1 MFVFGTAGH
10 IDHGKTALI
19 YALTSIDTDR
29 LPEEK
34 ERGMT
39 IDLGFAWMKLPSGEK
54 VGIVD
59 VPGHENLIKNMIAGA
74 TGIDAVILVVD
85 ANEGWMPQ
93 TEEHFQI
100 IDLLDIKY
108 GIIAITKIDLVD
120 QIRLNF
126 VEKQI
131 KERLKNTVLFNAPVV
146 KVSTVKNIGIEQIK
160 STIQN
165 LILRMK
171 PKKDIGKPRL
181 SIDRVFNIKGSGT
194 VVTGT
199 LIGGALHQGME
210 ATIFPSYKKI
220 RLRSLQAYKEK
231 VEKALP
237 GSRLALNL
245 VGTEKKELHRGDIIF
260 GTKQIKAGKN
270 IDVWIQ
276 LLPQLKKYS
285 LTNGSELFF
294 FTGTKEVL
302 AKVILNQKKSF
313 KPGETGFVQLRF
325 KEPLATYLGDRFIL
339 RIPSPPKTIGGGL
352 IIDPLAHKHHFKD
365 KDIVTLLQKRA
376 KLNLGELVLIELKKN
391 TLIKKDNFLINSNY
405 ADSEIKEVVESLK
418 KQAEIIVTNS
428 WLIDK
433 NYWQEQK
440 TKFMNRLNQEYE
452 LYPLQTGFPLK
463 RLSREYELYPLQT
476 GFPLN
481 KFQSYF
487 YYLKPE
493 IFNKLIGFLINAN
506 KIGLEKGIIFLLSR
520 KPKISSQQKV
530 LISKILKIL
539 KDNPTNPPNEK
550 TLISQIA
557 GGKEIIDFLI
567 QEGEI
572 VKLSDGIL
580 LESKNYDIMKN
591 KLIDFL
597 KINDSISIAQVREL
611 LGISRKYIIPLL
623 NKLDG
628 EKITQRK
635 ENVRILK
642 TKLS

>member
-100 IDLLDIKY
+100 IELLNIKY
-108 GIIAITKIDLVD
+108 GIVAITKIDLVD
-120 QIRLNF
+120 QTRLNL

-131 KERLKNTVLFNAPVV
+131 KERLENTILFNAPIVR
-146 KVSTVKNIGIEQIK
+146 VSTVKNIGIDQIK
-160 STIQN
+160 LTVQN
-165 LILRMK
+165 LIPRMK
-171 PKKDIGKPRL
+171 PKRDIGKPRL

-199 LIGGALHQGME
+199 LIGGTLHQGME
-210 ATIFPSYKKI
+210 VTIFPSYKKA
-220 RLRSLQAYKEK
+220 RLRSLQTYKEK
-231 VEKALP
+231 VEKAFP
-237 GSRLALNL
+237 GSRTALNL
-245 VGTEKKELHRGDIIF
+245 VGMEKDKLHRGNIVF
-260 GTKQIKAGKN
+260 GTRQIKDSKN
-270 IDVWIQ
+270 IDVRIQ
-276 LLPQLKKYS
+276 LLPQLKKYF
-285 LTNGSELFF
+285 LTNRSELFF
-294 FTGTKEVL
+294 FTGTKEIL
-302 AKVILNQKKSF
+302 TKVILNQKKHF
-313 KPGETGFVQLRF
+313 KPGEAGFAQLRF

-352 IIDPLAHKHHFKD
+352 IVDPLARKHHFKD
-365 KDIVTLLQKRA
+365 KDVLRFLQKRI
-376 KLNLGELVLIELKKN
+376 KFDLRELVLTESKKN
-391 TLIKKDNFLINSNY
+391 MLVKKDDLLINSEY
-405 ADSEIKEVVESLK
+405 TDSEIREVVKSLK
-418 KQAEIIVTNS
+418 KDGEIIATNS
-428 WLIDK
+428 WIIDK

-440 TKFMNRLNQEYE
+440 TKFIDRLNQEYE
-452 LYPLQTGFPLK
+452 I
-463 RLSREYELYPLQT
+463 YPLQT

-493 IFNKLIGFLINAN
+493 IFKHLIDSLINTS

-539 KDNPTNPPNEK
+539 EDNPTNPPNEK
-550 TLISQIA
+550 TLISQVT
-557 GGKEIIDFLI
+557 GCKEIIDFLI
-567 QEGEI
+567 QEREI

-597 KINDSISIAQVREL
+597 KINGTISIARVREL

-623 NKLDG
+623 NKMDE

-635 ENVRILK
+635 ENVRVLK
-642 TKLS
+642 TKLD

>member
-74 TGIDAVILVVD
+74 TGIDAVILVID

-100 IDLLDIKY
+100 VDLLDIKF

-120 QIRLNF
+120 HARLDF

-131 KERLKNTVLFNAPVV
+131 KEKLKNTALFNAPIV
-146 KVSTVKNIGIEQIK
+146 KVSTIKNRGIDGIK
-160 STIQN
+160 SAIQD
-165 LILRMK
+165 LIPRMK
-171 PKKDIGKPRL
+171 PKRDIGKPRL
-181 SIDRVFNIKGSGT
+181 FIDRVFNIKGSGT

-199 LIGGALHQGME
+199 LMGGTLHRGM
-210 ATIFPSYKKI
+210 AVTIFPSCKKTRI
-220 RLRSLQAYKEK
+220 RNLQTYKEAT
-231 VEKALP
+231 EKAFP
-237 GSRLALNL
+237 GSRVALNL
-245 VGTEKKELHRGDIIF
+245 VGMEKNELHRGDIVF
-260 GTKQIKAGKN
+260 GIKQIKASKN
-270 IDVWIQ
+270 IDVRIQ
-276 LLPQLKKYS
+276 LLPRLKKYS
-285 LTNGSELFF
+285 LTNRSELFF
-294 FTGTKEVL
+294 FTGTKEIL
-302 AKVILNQKKSF
+302 TKVILNQKKYF
-313 KPGETGFVQLRF
+313 EPGETGFAQLRF
-325 KEPLATYLGDRFIL
+325 KEPLATHLGDRFIL
-339 RIPSPPKTIGGGL
+339 RIPSPPKTIGGGS

-365 KDIVTLLQKRA
+365 KDILHFLQKRI
-376 KLNLGELVLIELKKN
+376 KFDLRELVLTELKKN
-391 TLIKKDNFLINSNY
+391 ISIKKDNLLINSNY
-405 ADSEIKEVVESLK
+405 TDSEIREVVESLK
-418 KQAEIIVTNS
+418 KGERVIVTNS

-452 LYPLQTGFPLK
+452 LYPLQTGFPL
-463 RLSREYELYPLQT
+463 
-476 GFPLN
+476 N
-481 KFQSYF
+481 KFQSHF
-487 YYLKPE
+487 YYLKSE
-493 IFNKLIGFLINAN
+493 IFNSLTDSLINRD
-506 KIGLEKGIIFLLSR
+506 KIALKKGIIFLLSR
-520 KPKISSQQKV
+520 KPKISTQQKV
-530 LISKILKIL
+530 IISKILKTL
-539 KDNPTNPPNEK
+539 KDNPINPPNEK
-550 TLISQIA
+550 TLISQIV
-557 GGKEIIDFLI
+557 GSKEIIDFLI

-572 VKLSDGIL
+572 IKLIDGIL

-591 KLIDFL
+591 KLIEFL
-597 KINDSISIAQVREL
+597 KINSSISIAQVREL

-623 NKLDG
+623 NKMDE

-642 TKLS
+642 AKLG

>member
-74 TGIDAVILVVD
+74 SGIDAVILVID

-100 IDLLDIKY
+100 VDLLDIKY

-120 QIRLNF
+120 RTRLNS

-131 KERLKNTVLFNAPVV
+131 KERLKNTALFNAPIV
-146 KVSTVKNIGIEQIK
+146 KVSTVKNIGIDRIK
-160 STIQN
+160 SAIQD
-165 LILRMK
+165 LIPRMK
-171 PKKDIGKPRL
+171 PKRDIGKPRL

-199 LIGGALHQGME
+199 LIGGIFRQGME
-210 ATIFPSYKKI
+210 VTIFPSYKKT
-220 RLRSLQAYKEK
+220 RLRSLQTYKEK
-231 VEKALP
+231 VEKAFP
-237 GSRLALNL
+237 GSRVALNL
-245 VGTEKKELHRGDIIF
+245 VGMEKNELHRGDIVF

-270 IDVWIQ
+270 IDVRMQ
-276 LLPQLKKYS
+276 LLSKLKKYS
-285 LTNGSELFF
+285 LTNRSELFF
-294 FTGTKEVL
+294 FTGTKEIL
-302 AKVILNQKKSF
+302 AKVILNQKKYF
-313 KPGETGFVQLRF
+313 EPDEIGFAQLRF

-352 IIDPLAHKHHFKD
+352 IVDPLAYKHHFKD
-365 KDIVTLLQKRA
+365 KDIVNLLQKRA
-376 KLNLGELVLIELKKN
+376 KLNLGKLILTELKKIN
-391 TLIKKDNFLINSNY
+391 FIKKDDLLINSNY
-405 ADSEIKEVVESLK
+405 SDSEIKEVVELLK
-418 KQAEIIVTNS
+418 KQGELIITNS
-428 WLIDK
+428 WLINK

-452 LYPLQTGFPLK
+452 LYPLQTGFPL
-463 RLSREYELYPLQT
+463 
-476 GFPLN
+476 N

-487 YYLKPE
+487 YYLKAE
-493 IFNKLIGFLINAN
+493 IFNYLIDSLINTD
-506 KIGLEKGIIFLLSR
+506 KIGLKKGVLFLLSR

-539 KDNPTNPPNEK
+539 TDNPTNPPNEK

-572 VKLSDGIL
+572 IKLSEGIL
-580 LESKNYDIMKN
+580 LENKNYDIMKN

-597 KINDSISIAQVREL
+597 KINGSISIAQVREL

-623 NKLDG
+623 NKMDE
-628 EKITQRK
+628 EKITQRR

-642 TKLS
+642 TKLG

>member
-1 MFVFGTAGH
+1 
-10 IDHGKTALI
+10 
-19 YALTSIDTDR
+19 
-29 LPEEK
+29 
-34 ERGMT
+34 
-39 IDLGFAWMKLPSGEK
+39 
-54 VGIVD
+54 
-59 VPGHENLIKNMIAGA
+59 MIAGA
-74 TGIDAVILVVD
+74 TGIDAVILVID

-93 TEEHFQI
+93 TEEHVQI
-100 IDLLDIKY
+100 VDLLDIKY
-108 GIIAITKIDLVD
+108 GIIAITKVDLVD
-120 QIRLNF
+120 QTRLNF

-131 KERLKNTVLFNAPVV
+131 KERLKNTAFFNASIV
-146 KVSTVKNIGIEQIK
+146 KVSTVKNIGIDWIK
-160 STIQN
+160 SAIQD
-165 LILRMK
+165 LIPLMK
-171 PKKDIGKPRL
+171 PKRDIGKPRL

-199 LIGGALHQGME
+199 LIGGTLHRGM
-210 ATIFPSYKKI
+210 AVTIFPSYKKTRI
-220 RLRSLQAYKEK
+220 RNLQTYKETT
-231 VEKALP
+231 EKAFP
-237 GSRLALNL
+237 GSRVALNL
-245 VGTEKKELHRGDIIF
+245 VGMEKNELHRGDIVF
-260 GTKQIKAGKN
+260 GIKQIKASKN
-270 IDVWIQ
+270 IDVRIQ

-285 LTNGSELFF
+285 LTNRSELFF
-294 FTGTKEVL
+294 FTGTKEIL
-302 AKVILNQKKSF
+302 AKVILNQKEYF
-313 KPGETGFVQLRF
+313 EPGETGFAQLRF
-325 KEPLATYLGDRFIL
+325 KEPLSTYLEDRFIL

-352 IIDPLAHKHHFKD
+352 IFDPLAHKHHFRD
-365 KDIVTLLQKRA
+365 KDVLHFLQKRI
-376 KLNLGELVLIELKKN
+376 KFDLRELVLTELKKN
-391 TLIKKDNFLINSNY
+391 IFIKKDNLLINSNY
-405 ADSEIKEVVESLK
+405 TNSEIREVVEPLK
-418 KQAEIIVTNS
+418 KQGEIIATNS

-452 LYPLQTGFPLK
+452 LYPLQA
-463 RLSREYELYPLQT
+463 

-493 IFNKLIGFLINAN
+493 IFNSLIDFLINIG
-506 KIGLEKGIIFLLSR
+506 KIGLKKGIVFLLSR
-520 KPKISSQQKV
+520 KPKISSQQKI

-550 TLISQIA
+550 TLISQIT

-572 VKLSDGIL
+572 IKLIDGIL

-597 KINDSISIAQVREL
+597 KINGSISIAQVREL

-623 NKLDG
+623 NKMDE

-642 TKLS
+642 TKLG

>member
-74 TGIDAVILVVD
+74 TGIDAVILVID

-100 IDLLDIKY
+100 VDLLDIKY

-120 QIRLNF
+120 QTRLNF

-131 KERLKNTVLFNAPVV
+131 KDRLKNTAFFNAPLI
-146 KVSTVKNIGIEQIK
+146 KVSTVKNIGIDRIK
-160 STIQN
+160 SAIQD
-165 LILRMK
+165 LIPRMK
-171 PKKDIGKPRL
+171 PKRDIEKPRL

-199 LIGGALHQGME
+199 LVGGTLHRGM
-210 ATIFPSYKKI
+210 AVTIFPSYKKT

-231 VEKALP
+231 VEKAFP
-237 GSRLALNL
+237 GSRVALNL
-245 VGTEKKELHRGDIIF
+245 VGMEKNELRRGDIVF
-260 GTKQIKAGKN
+260 GTKQIKASKN
-270 IDVWIQ
+270 IDARIQ

-285 LTNGSELFF
+285 LTNRTELFF
-294 FTGTKEVL
+294 SIGTKEIL
-302 AKVILNQKKSF
+302 AKVILRQKEYF
-313 KPGETGFVQLRF
+313 KAGETGFAQLRF
-325 KEPLATYLGDRFIL
+325 KEPMATYLGDRFIL

-352 IIDPLAHKHHFKD
+352 IVDPLAHKHHFKD
-365 KDIVTLLQKRA
+365 KDILHFLQRRIKFDLR
-376 KLNLGELVLIELKKN
+376 ELVLTEVKKN
-391 TLIKKDNFLINSNY
+391 IFIKKDNLLINSNY
-405 ADSEIKEVVESLK
+405 ADSEIKEVVEPLK
-418 KQAEIIVTNS
+418 KQGEIIATNS

-440 TKFMNRLNQEYE
+440 TKFINRLN
-452 LYPLQTGFPLK
+452 
-463 RLSREYELYPLQT
+463 REYELYPLQT
-476 GFPLN
+476 GFPSN

-493 IFNKLIGFLINAN
+493 LFNYLIDSLINTD
-506 KIGLEKGIIFLLSR
+506 KMGLKKGIIFLLSR
-520 KPKISSQQKV
+520 KPKISSQQKI

-557 GGKEIIDFLI
+557 RGKEIIDFLI

-572 VKLSDGIL
+572 IKLSEGIL

-597 KINDSISIAQVREL
+597 KINGSISIAQVREL

-623 NKLDG
+623 NKMDE

-642 TKLS
+642 TKLG

>member
-100 IDLLDIKY
+100 VDLLDIKY
-108 GIIAITKIDLVD
+108 SIIAITKIDLVD
-120 QIRLNF
+120 QTRLNM

-131 KERLKNTVLFNAPVV
+131 KERLKKTVLFNAPIV
-146 KVSTVKNIGIEQIK
+146 KVSTVKNIGIDRIK
-160 STIQN
+160 SAIQN
-165 LILRMK
+165 LIPQMK
-171 PKKDIGKPRL
+171 SKRDIGKPRL
-181 SIDRVFNIKGSGT
+181 FIDRVFNIKGSGT

-199 LIGGALHQGME
+199 LIGGTLHQGME
-210 ATIFPSYKKI
+210 VTIFPSYKKT
-220 RLRSLQAYKEK
+220 RLRSLQTYKEK
-231 VEKALP
+231 VEKAFP
-237 GSRLALNL
+237 GSRVALNL
-245 VGTEKKELHRGDIIF
+245 VGTRKNELHRGDIIF
-260 GTKQIKAGKN
+260 GTKQIKASKN
-270 IDVWIQ
+270 IDVRIQ

-285 LTNGSELFF
+285 LTNRSELFF

-302 AKVILNQKKSF
+302 AKVILNQKKYF
-313 KPGETGFVQLRF
+313 EPGETGFAQLRF

-339 RIPSPPKTIGGGL
+339 RLPSPPKTIGGGM
-352 IIDPLAHKHHFKD
+352 IVDPLAHKHHFKD
-365 KDIVTLLQKRA
+365 KDIIGFLQKRI
-376 KLNLGELVLIELKKN
+376 KLDLKELVLSELEK
-391 TLIKKDNFLINSNY
+391 TTFIKKDDLLINSNY
-405 ADSEIKEVVESLK
+405 TYSEIWEVVELLK
-418 KQAEIIVTNS
+418 KEGKIITTNS
-428 WLIDK
+428 WLIDR
-433 NYWQEQK
+433 NHWQEQI

-452 LYPLQTGFPLK
+452 LYPLQA
-463 RLSREYELYPLQT
+463 

-481 KFQSYF
+481 KFQSYL

-493 IFNKLIGFLINAN
+493 IFNYLIDSLINTD
-506 KIGLEKGIIFLLSR
+506 KIDLKKGIIFLPSR

-557 GGKEIIDFLI
+557 GGKEIINFLI

-580 LESKNYDIMKN
+580 LESNNYDIMKN

-597 KINDSISIAQVREL
+597 KINGSISIAQVREL

-623 NKLDG
+623 NKMDE

-635 ENVRILK
+635 ENIRILK
-642 TKLS
+642 TKLG

>member
-74 TGIDAVILVVD
+74 TGIDAVILVID

-100 IDLLDIKY
+100 VDLLDIKY

-120 QIRLNF
+120 QSRLNF

-131 KERLKNTVLFNAPVV
+131 KDRLKNTALFNAPLV
-146 KVSTVKNIGIEQIK
+146 KVSTIKNIGIDGIK
-160 STIQN
+160 SAIQD
-165 LILRMK
+165 LIPQMK
-171 PKKDIGKPRL
+171 PKRDIEKPRL

-199 LIGGALHQGME
+199 LIGGTLHQGME
-210 ATIFPSYKKI
+210 VTIFPSYKKS

-231 VEKALP
+231 VEKAFP
-237 GSRLALNL
+237 GSRVALNL
-245 VGTEKKELHRGDIIF
+245 VGMEKNELRRGDIVF
-260 GTKQIKAGKN
+260 GTKQIKASKN
-270 IDVWIQ
+270 IDARIQ

-285 LTNGSELFF
+285 LTNRTELFF
-294 FTGTKEVL
+294 SIGAKEIL
-302 AKVILNQKKSF
+302 AKVILRQKEYF
-313 KPGETGFVQLRF
+313 KAGETGFAQLRF
-325 KEPLATYLGDRFIL
+325 KEPMATYLGDRFIL

-352 IIDPLAHKHHFKD
+352 IVDPLAHKHHFKD
-365 KDIVTLLQKRA
+365 KDILHFLQRRIKFDLR
-376 KLNLGELVLIELKKN
+376 ELVLTEVKKN
-391 TLIKKDNFLINSNY
+391 IFIKKDNLLINSNY
-405 ADSEIKEVVESLK
+405 ADSEIKEVVEPLK
-418 KQAEIIVTNS
+418 KQGEIIATNS

-440 TKFMNRLNQEYE
+440 TKFINRLN
-452 LYPLQTGFPLK
+452 
-463 RLSREYELYPLQT
+463 REYELYPLQT
-476 GFPLN
+476 GFPSN

-493 IFNKLIGFLINAN
+493 LFKYLIDSLINTD
-506 KIGLEKGIIFLLSR
+506 KMGLKKGIIFLLSR
-520 KPKISSQQKV
+520 KPKISSQQKI

-557 GGKEIIDFLI
+557 RGKEIIDFLI

-572 VKLSDGIL
+572 IKLSEGIL

-597 KINDSISIAQVREL
+597 KINGSISIAQVREL

-623 NKLDG
+623 NKMDE

-642 TKLS
+642 TKLG

>member
-74 TGIDAVILVVD
+74 TGIDAVILVID

-100 IDLLDIKY
+100 VDLLDIKY

-120 QIRLNF
+120 QSRLNF

-131 KERLKNTVLFNAPVV
+131 KDRLKNTAFFNAPLV
-146 KVSTVKNIGIEQIK
+146 KVSTVKNIGIDGIK
-160 STIQN
+160 SAIQD
-165 LILRMK
+165 LIPQMK
-171 PKKDIGKPRL
+171 PKRDIEKPRL

-199 LIGGALHQGME
+199 LIGGTLHQGME
-210 ATIFPSYKKI
+210 VTIFPSYKKS

-231 VEKALP
+231 VEKAFP
-237 GSRLALNL
+237 GSRVALNL
-245 VGTEKKELHRGDIIF
+245 VGMEKNELRRGDIVF
-260 GTKQIKAGKN
+260 GTKQIKASKN
-270 IDVWIQ
+270 IDARIQ

-285 LTNGSELFF
+285 LTNRTELFF
-294 FTGTKEVL
+294 SIGTKEIL
-302 AKVILNQKKSF
+302 AKVILRQKEYF
-313 KPGETGFVQLRF
+313 KAGETGFAQLRF
-325 KEPLATYLGDRFIL
+325 KEPMATYLGDRFIL

-352 IIDPLAHKHHFKD
+352 IVDPLAHKHHFKD
-365 KDIVTLLQKRA
+365 KDILHFLQRRIKFDLR
-376 KLNLGELVLIELKKN
+376 ELVLTEVKKN
-391 TLIKKDNFLINSNY
+391 IFIKKDNLLINSNY
-405 ADSEIKEVVESLK
+405 ADSEIKEVVEPLK
-418 KQAEIIVTNS
+418 KQGEIIATNS

-440 TKFMNRLNQEYE
+440 TKFINRLN
-452 LYPLQTGFPLK
+452 
-463 RLSREYELYPLQT
+463 REYELYPLQT
-476 GFPLN
+476 GFPSN

-493 IFNKLIGFLINAN
+493 LFNYLIDSLINTD
-506 KIGLEKGIIFLLSR
+506 KMGLKKGIIFLLSR
-520 KPKISSQQKV
+520 KPKISSQQKI

-557 GGKEIIDFLI
+557 RGKEIIDFLI

-572 VKLSDGIL
+572 IKLSEGIL

-597 KINDSISIAQVREL
+597 KINGSISIAQVREL

-623 NKLDG
+623 NKMDE

-642 TKLS
+642 TKLG

>member
-100 IDLLDIKY
+100 VDLLDIKY

-120 QIRLNF
+120 QIRLNI

-146 KVSTVKNIGIEQIK
+146 KVSPVKNIGIDQIK
-160 STIQN
+160 SAIQD
-165 LILRMK
+165 LIPRMK
-171 PKKDIGKPRL
+171 PKRDIGKPRL

-199 LIGGALHQGME
+199 LIGGVLHQGME
-210 ATIFPSYKKI
+210 VTIFPSYKKT
-220 RLRSLQAYKEK
+220 RLRSLQTYKEK
-231 VEKALP
+231 VEKAFP
-237 GSRLALNL
+237 GSRVALNL
-245 VGTEKKELHRGDIIF
+245 VGIEKNELHRGDIIF
-260 GTKQIKAGKN
+260 GTKQIKASKN
-270 IDVWIQ
+270 IDVQIQ

-285 LTNGSELFF
+285 LANRSEVLF
-294 FTGTKEVL
+294 FTGTKEIL
-302 AKVILNQKKSF
+302 AKIFLPETKPLQ
-313 KPGETGFVQLRF
+313 PGETGFAQLRF
-325 KEPLATYLGDRFIL
+325 KEPLVTYLGDRFIL

-352 IIDPLAHKHHFKD
+352 IVDPLAHKHHFKD
-365 KDIVTLLQKRA
+365 KNVVTLLQKRA
-376 KLNLGELVLIELKKN
+376 KFDLGELVLTELKKN
-391 TLIKKDNFLINSNY
+391 IFIKKDDLLINSNY
-405 ADSEIKEVVESLK
+405 LYSEIRGLADLLEKEDKLI
-418 KQAEIIVTNS
+418 ATNS

-440 TKFMNRLNQEYE
+440 TKFMNRLN
-452 LYPLQTGFPLK
+452 
-463 RLSREYELYPLQT
+463 REYELYPLQA

-493 IFNKLIGFLINAN
+493 IFNHLIDSLINTD
-506 KIGLEKGIIFLLSR
+506 KIDLKKGIIFLTSR

-530 LISKILKIL
+530 LISKIFKIL

-550 TLISQIA
+550 TIISQIT

-597 KINDSISIAQVREL
+597 KINGSISIAQVREL

-623 NKLDG
+623 NKLDE

-642 TKLS
+642 TKLG

>member
-74 TGIDAVILVVD
+74 TGIDAVILVID

-100 IDLLDIKY
+100 VDLLDIKY

-120 QIRLNF
+120 QTRLNF

-131 KERLKNTVLFNAPVV
+131 KDRLKNTAFFNAPLI
-146 KVSTVKNIGIEQIK
+146 KVSTVKNIGIDGIK
-160 STIQN
+160 SAIQD
-165 LILRMK
+165 LIPRMK
-171 PKKDIGKPRL
+171 PKRDIGKPRL

-199 LIGGALHQGME
+199 LVGGTLHQGME
-210 ATIFPSYKKI
+210 VTIFPSYKKS

-231 VEKALP
+231 VEKAFP
-237 GSRLALNL
+237 GSRVALNL
-245 VGTEKKELHRGDIIF
+245 VGMEKNELRRGDIVF
-260 GTKQIKAGKN
+260 GTKQIKASKN
-270 IDVWIQ
+270 IDARIQ

-285 LTNGSELFF
+285 LTNRTELFF
-294 FTGTKEVL
+294 SIGTKEIL
-302 AKVILNQKKSF
+302 AKVILRQKEYF
-313 KPGETGFVQLRF
+313 KAGETGFAQLRF
-325 KEPLATYLGDRFIL
+325 KEPMATYLGDRFIL

-352 IIDPLAHKHHFKD
+352 IVDPLAHKHHFKD
-365 KDIVTLLQKRA
+365 KDILHFLQRRIKFDLR
-376 KLNLGELVLIELKKN
+376 ELVLTEVKKN
-391 TLIKKDNFLINSNY
+391 IFIKKDNLLINSNY
-405 ADSEIKEVVESLK
+405 ADSEIGEVVEPLK
-418 KQAEIIVTNS
+418 KQGEIIATNS

-440 TKFMNRLNQEYE
+440 TKFINRLN
-452 LYPLQTGFPLK
+452 
-463 RLSREYELYPLQT
+463 REYELYPLQT
-476 GFPLN
+476 GFPSN

-493 IFNKLIGFLINAN
+493 LFNYLIDSLINTD
-506 KIGLEKGIIFLLSR
+506 KMGLKKGIIFLLSR
-520 KPKISSQQKV
+520 KPKISSQQKI

-557 GGKEIIDFLI
+557 RGKEIIDFLI

-572 VKLSDGIL
+572 IKLSEGIL

-597 KINDSISIAQVREL
+597 KINGSISIAQVREL

-623 NKLDG
+623 NKMDE

-642 TKLS
+642 TKLG

>member
-39 IDLGFAWMKLPSGEK
+39 IDLGFAWIKLPSGET

-74 TGIDAVILVVD
+74 TGIDAVILVID

-108 GIIAITKIDLVD
+108 GIIAITKIDLAD
-120 QIRLNF
+120 QTRLNF
-126 VEKQI
+126 MEKQI
-131 KERLKNTVLFNAPVV
+131 KERLKNTPLFNAPTV
-146 KVSTVKNIGIEQIK
+146 KVSTVNNLGIDQIK
-160 STIQN
+160 LAIQD
-165 LILRMK
+165 LIPRMK
-171 PKKDIGKPRL
+171 PKRDIGKPRL

-199 LIGGALHQGME
+199 LIGGTLHQGME
-210 ATIFPSYKKI
+210 VTIFPSYKKT
-220 RLRSLQAYKEK
+220 RLRNLQTYKEK
-231 VEKALP
+231 TEKVFP
-237 GSRLALNL
+237 GSRVALNL
-245 VGTEKKELHRGDIIF
+245 VGMEKNELHRGDIVF
-260 GTKQIKAGKN
+260 GTKQIKASKN
-270 IDVWIQ
+270 IDVQIQ

-285 LTNGSELFF
+285 LTNRSELFF
-294 FTGTKEVL
+294 FTGTKETL
-302 AKVILNQKKSF
+302 AKVIIDQKQYF
-313 KPGETGFVQLRF
+313 EPGETEFAQLRF

-339 RIPSPPKTIGGGL
+339 RIPSPPQTIGGGL
-352 IIDPLAHKHHFKD
+352 IVDPLAHKHHFKD
-365 KDIVTLLQKRA
+365 KDILNFLQKRI
-376 KLNLGELVLIELKKN
+376 KFDLRELVFTELKKN
-391 TLIKKDNFLINSNY
+391 ILIKKDNLLTNSNY
-405 ADSEIKEVVESLK
+405 ADSEIREVVESLK
-418 KQAEIIVTNS
+418 KQGEIINTNS

-440 TKFMNRLNQEYE
+440 TKFMNKLDQEYE
-452 LYPLQTGFPLK
+452 LYPLQTGFL
-463 RLSREYELYPLQT
+463 
-476 GFPLN
+476 LN

-493 IFNKLIGFLINAN
+493 IFNYLVNSLMNTS
-506 KIGLEKGIIFLLSR
+506 KISLEKGIISLLSR
-520 KPKISSQQKV
+520 KPKISSQQKI
-530 LISKILKIL
+530 LISEILKIL
-539 KDNPTNPPNEK
+539 KGSPTNPPNQK

-557 GGKEIIDFLI
+557 GSKEIIDFLI

-572 VKLSDGIL
+572 IKLSDGIL
-580 LESKNYDIMKN
+580 LESKNYDMMKN

-597 KINDSISIAQVREL
+597 KLNGSISVAQVREL

-623 NKLDG
+623 NKMDE

>member
-74 TGIDAVILVVD
+74 TGIDAVILVID

-100 IDLLDIKY
+100 VDLLDIKY

-120 QIRLNF
+120 QTRLNF

-131 KERLKNTVLFNAPVV
+131 KDRLKNTAFFNAPLI
-146 KVSTVKNIGIEQIK
+146 KVSTVKNIGIDGIK
-160 STIQN
+160 SAIQD
-165 LILRMK
+165 LIPRMK
-171 PKKDIGKPRL
+171 PKRDIGKPRL

-199 LIGGALHQGME
+199 LVGGTLHQGME
-210 ATIFPSYKKI
+210 VTIFPSYKKS

-231 VEKALP
+231 VEKAFP
-237 GSRLALNL
+237 GSRVALNL
-245 VGTEKKELHRGDIIF
+245 VGMEKNELRRGDIVF
-260 GTKQIKAGKN
+260 GTKQIKASKN
-270 IDVWIQ
+270 IDARIQ

-285 LTNGSELFF
+285 LTNRTELFF
-294 FTGTKEVL
+294 SIGTKEIL
-302 AKVILNQKKSF
+302 AKVILRQKEYF
-313 KPGETGFVQLRF
+313 KAGETGFAQLRF
-325 KEPLATYLGDRFIL
+325 KEPMATYLGDRFIL

-352 IIDPLAHKHHFKD
+352 IVDPLAHKHHFKD
-365 KDIVTLLQKRA
+365 KDILHFLQRRIKFDLR
-376 KLNLGELVLIELKKN
+376 ELVLTEVKKN
-391 TLIKKDNFLINSNY
+391 IFIKKDNLLINSNY
-405 ADSEIKEVVESLK
+405 ADSEIKEVVEPLK
-418 KQAEIIVTNS
+418 KQGEIIATNS

-440 TKFMNRLNQEYE
+440 TKFINRLN
-452 LYPLQTGFPLK
+452 
-463 RLSREYELYPLQT
+463 REYELYPLQT
-476 GFPLN
+476 GFPSN

-493 IFNKLIGFLINAN
+493 LFNYLIDSLINTD
-506 KIGLEKGIIFLLSR
+506 KMGLKKGIIFLLSR
-520 KPKISSQQKV
+520 KPKISSQQKI

-557 GGKEIIDFLI
+557 RGKEIIDFLI

-572 VKLSDGIL
+572 IKLSEGIL

-597 KINDSISIAQVREL
+597 KINGSISIAQVREL

-623 NKLDG
+623 NKMDE

-642 TKLS
+642 TKLG

>member
-74 TGIDAVILVVD
+74 TGIDAVILVID

-100 IDLLDIKY
+100 VDLLDIKY

-120 QIRLNF
+120 HARLNF

-131 KERLKNTVLFNAPVV
+131 KEKLKNTTLFNAPVV
-146 KVSTVKNIGIEQIK
+146 KVSTIKNRGIDGIK
-160 STIQN
+160 SAIQD
-165 LILRMK
+165 LIPRMK
-171 PKKDIGKPRL
+171 PKRDIGKPRL
-181 SIDRVFNIKGSGT
+181 FIDRVFNIKGSGT

-199 LIGGALHQGME
+199 LIGGTLHRGM
-210 ATIFPSYKKI
+210 AVTIFPSCKKTRI
-220 RLRSLQAYKEK
+220 RNLQTYKEAT
-231 VEKALP
+231 EKAFP
-237 GSRLALNL
+237 GSRVALNL
-245 VGTEKKELHRGDIIF
+245 VGMEKNELHRGDIVF
-260 GTKQIKAGKN
+260 GNKQIKASKN
-270 IDVWIQ
+270 IDVRIQ
-276 LLPQLKKYS
+276 LLPRLKKYF
-285 LTNGSELFF
+285 LANRSELFF
-294 FTGTKEVL
+294 FTGTKEIL
-302 AKVILNQKKSF
+302 TKVILNQKKYF
-313 KPGETGFVQLRF
+313 EPGETGFAQLRF
-325 KEPLATYLGDRFIL
+325 KEPLATHLGDRFIL

-352 IIDPLAHKHHFKD
+352 IVDPLAHKHHFKD
-365 KDIVTLLQKRA
+365 KDILHFLQKRI
-376 KLNLGELVLIELKKN
+376 KFDLRELVLTELKKN
-391 TLIKKDNFLINSNY
+391 ISIKKDNLLINSNY
-405 ADSEIKEVVESLK
+405 TDSEIREVAESLK
-418 KQAEIIVTNS
+418 KEERIIATNS

-452 LYPLQTGFPLK
+452 LYPLQTGFPL
-463 RLSREYELYPLQT
+463 
-476 GFPLN
+476 N
-481 KFQSYF
+481 KFQSHF

-493 IFNKLIGFLINAN
+493 IFNSLTDSLINTD
-506 KIGLEKGIIFLLSR
+506 KIALKKGIIFLLSR
-520 KPKISSQQKV
+520 KPKISTQQKV
-530 LISKILKIL
+530 IISKILKTL
-539 KDNPTNPPNEK
+539 KDNPINPPNEK
-550 TLISQIA
+550 TLISQIV
-557 GGKEIIDFLI
+557 GSKEIIDFLI

-572 VKLSDGIL
+572 IKLIDGIL

-597 KINDSISIAQVREL
+597 KINGSISIAQVREL

-623 NKLDG
+623 NKMDE

-642 TKLS
+642 TKLG

>member
-39 IDLGFAWMKLPSGEK
+39 IDLGFAWVKLPSGEK

-160 STIQN
+160 SAIQN

-231 VEKALP
+231 VKKALP
-237 GSRLALNL
+237 GSRVALNL

-260 GTKQIKAGKN
+260 GTKQIKASKN
-270 IDVWIQ
+270 IDVRIQ

-302 AKVILNQKKSF
+302 AKVILNQKKYF
-313 KPGETGFVQLRF
+313 DPGETGFAQLRF
-325 KEPLATYLGDRFIL
+325 KEPQVTYLGDRFIL

-352 IIDPLAHKHHFKD
+352 IVDPLAHKHHFKD
-365 KDIVTLLQKRA
+365 RDALHFLQKRI
-376 KLNLGELVLIELKKN
+376 KFDLREVVLTELKKN
-391 TLIKKDNFLINSNY
+391 IFIKKNNLLISSNY
-405 ADSEIKEVVESLK
+405 ADSKIMEVVESLK
-418 KQAEIIVTNS
+418 KQAEIIATNS

-452 LYPLQTGFPLK
+452 LYPLQTGFPL
-463 RLSREYELYPLQT
+463 
-476 GFPLN
+476 N

-493 IFNKLIGFLINAN
+493 IFSNLISFLINAN

-520 KPKISSQQKV
+520 KPKISSQQKI

-550 TLISQIA
+550 ILISQIA

-572 VKLSDGIL
+572 IKLSEGIL
-580 LESKNYDIMKN
+580 LENKNYDIMKN

-597 KINDSISIAQVREL
+597 KINGSISIAQVRKL

-623 NKLDG
+623 NKMDE

-642 TKLS
+642 TKLG

>member
-74 TGIDAVILVVD
+74 TGIDAVILVID

-100 IDLLDIKY
+100 VDLLDIKY

-120 QIRLNF
+120 QTRLNF

-131 KERLKNTVLFNAPVV
+131 KDRLKNTAFFNAPLI
-146 KVSTVKNIGIEQIK
+146 KVSTIKNIGIDGIK
-160 STIQN
+160 SAIQD
-165 LILRMK
+165 LIPRMK
-171 PKKDIGKPRL
+171 PKRDIGKPRL
-181 SIDRVFNIKGSGT
+181 SIDRVFNVKGSGT

-199 LIGGALHQGME
+199 LVGGTLHQGME
-210 ATIFPSYKKI
+210 VTIFPSYKKS

-231 VEKALP
+231 VKKAFP
-237 GSRLALNL
+237 GSRVALNL
-245 VGTEKKELHRGDIIF
+245 VGMEKNELRRGDIVF
-260 GTKQIKAGKN
+260 GTKQIKASKN
-270 IDVWIQ
+270 IDARIQ

-285 LTNGSELFF
+285 LTNRTELFF
-294 FTGTKEVL
+294 SIGTKEIL
-302 AKVILNQKKSF
+302 AKVILRQKEYF
-313 KPGETGFVQLRF
+313 KAGETGFAQLRF
-325 KEPLATYLGDRFIL
+325 KEPMATYLGDRFIL

-352 IIDPLAHKHHFKD
+352 IVDPLAHKHHFKD
-365 KDIVTLLQKRA
+365 KDILHFLQRRIKFDLR
-376 KLNLGELVLIELKKN
+376 ELVLTEVKKN
-391 TLIKKDNFLINSNY
+391 IFIKKDNLLINSNY
-405 ADSEIKEVVESLK
+405 ADSEIKEVVELLK
-418 KQAEIIVTNS
+418 KQGEIIATNS

-440 TKFMNRLNQEYE
+440 TKFINRLN
-452 LYPLQTGFPLK
+452 
-463 RLSREYELYPLQT
+463 REYELYPLQT
-476 GFPLN
+476 GFPSN

-493 IFNKLIGFLINAN
+493 LFNYLIDSLINTD
-506 KIGLEKGIIFLLSR
+506 KMGLKKGIIFLLSR

-557 GGKEIIDFLI
+557 RGKEIIDFLI

-572 VKLSDGIL
+572 IKLSEGIL

-597 KINDSISIAQVREL
+597 KINGSISIAQVREL

-623 NKLDG
+623 NKMDE

-642 TKLS
+642 TKLG

>member
-34 ERGMT
+34 KRGMT
-39 IDLGFAWMKLPSGEK
+39 IDLGFAWMELPSGEK

-74 TGIDAVILVVD
+74 TGIDAVILVID

-100 IDLLDIKY
+100 VDLLDIKY

-120 QIRLNF
+120 QARLNM

-146 KVSTVKNIGIEQIK
+146 KVSTVKNIGIDQIK
-160 STIQN
+160 SAIQD
-165 LILRMK
+165 LIPRMK
-171 PKKDIGKPRL
+171 PKRDIGKPRL
-181 SIDRVFNIKGSGT
+181 FIDRVFNIKGSGT

-199 LIGGALHQGME
+199 LIGGTLHQGME
-210 ATIFPSYKKI
+210 VTIFPSYKKT

-231 VEKALP
+231 VKKALP
-237 GSRLALNL
+237 GSRVALNL
-245 VGTEKKELHRGDIIF
+245 VGMEKNELHRGDIVF
-260 GTKQIKAGKN
+260 GTKQIKTSKN
-270 IDVWIQ
+270 IDVRIQ

-285 LTNGSELFF
+285 LANRSEIVF
-294 FTGTKEVL
+294 FTGTKEIL
-302 AKVILNQKKSF
+302 AKIF
-313 KPGETGFVQLRF
+313 FFETKPLKPAETGFAQLRF
-325 KEPLATYLGDRFIL
+325 KEPLVTYLGDRFVL
-339 RIPSPPKTIGGGL
+339 RMPSPPKTIGGGL
-352 IIDPLAHKHHFKD
+352 IVDPLAHKHHFKD
-365 KDIVTLLQKRA
+365 KDIVSLLQKRV
-376 KLNLGELVLIELKKN
+376 KLDLGELILTELKKIN
-391 TLIKKDNFLINSNY
+391 FIKKDDLLINSNY

-418 KQAEIIVTNS
+418 KQGEIITTNS
-428 WLIDK
+428 WLIDR

-452 LYPLQTGFPLK
+452 LYPLQTGFPL
-463 RLSREYELYPLQT
+463 
-476 GFPLN
+476 N

-493 IFNKLIGFLINAN
+493 ILNNLINSLIN
-506 KIGLEKGIIFLLSR
+506 TDKIDLKKGIIFLLSR
-520 KPKISSQQKV
+520 KPKISSQQKM

-539 KDNPTNPPNEK
+539 KDNSTNPPNEK
-550 TLISQIA
+550 ILISQIT

-567 QEGEI
+567 QEGKI
-572 VKLSDGIL
+572 IKLIDGIL

-597 KINDSISIAQVREL
+597 KINGSISIGQVREL

-623 NKLDG
+623 NKMDE

-642 TKLS
+642 TKLG

>member
-74 TGIDAVILVVD
+74 TGIDAVILVID

-100 IDLLDIKY
+100 VDLLDIKY

-120 QIRLNF
+120 HARLNF

-131 KERLKNTVLFNAPVV
+131 KEKLKNTTLFNAPVV
-146 KVSTVKNIGIEQIK
+146 KVSTIKNRGIDGIK
-160 STIQN
+160 SAIQD
-165 LILRMK
+165 LIPRMK
-171 PKKDIGKPRL
+171 PKRDIGKPRL
-181 SIDRVFNIKGSGT
+181 FIDRVFNIKGSGT

-199 LIGGALHQGME
+199 LIGGTLHRGM
-210 ATIFPSYKKI
+210 AVTIFPSCKKTRI
-220 RLRSLQAYKEK
+220 RNLQTYKEAT
-231 VEKALP
+231 EKAFP
-237 GSRLALNL
+237 GSRVALNL
-245 VGTEKKELHRGDIIF
+245 VGMEKNELHRGDIVF
-260 GTKQIKAGKN
+260 GNKQIKASKN
-270 IDVWIQ
+270 IDVRIQ
-276 LLPQLKKYS
+276 LLPRLKKYF
-285 LTNGSELFF
+285 LANRSELFF
-294 FTGTKEVL
+294 FTGTKEIL
-302 AKVILNQKKSF
+302 TKVILNQKKYF
-313 KPGETGFVQLRF
+313 EPGETGFAQLRF
-325 KEPLATYLGDRFIL
+325 KEPLATHLGDRFIL

-352 IIDPLAHKHHFKD
+352 IVDPLAHKHHFKD
-365 KDIVTLLQKRA
+365 KDILHFLQKRI
-376 KLNLGELVLIELKKN
+376 KFDLRELVLTELKKN
-391 TLIKKDNFLINSNY
+391 ISIKKDNLLINSNY
-405 ADSEIKEVVESLK
+405 TDSEIREVAESLK
-418 KQAEIIVTNS
+418 KEERIIATNS

-452 LYPLQTGFPLK
+452 LYPLQTGFPL
-463 RLSREYELYPLQT
+463 
-476 GFPLN
+476 N
-481 KFQSYF
+481 KFQSHF

-493 IFNKLIGFLINAN
+493 IFNSLTDSLINRD
-506 KIGLEKGIIFLLSR
+506 KIALKKGIIFLLSR
-520 KPKISSQQKV
+520 KPKISTQQKV
-530 LISKILKIL
+530 IISKILKTL
-539 KDNPTNPPNEK
+539 KDNPINPPNEK
-550 TLISQIA
+550 TLISQIV
-557 GGKEIIDFLI
+557 GSKEIIDFLI

-572 VKLSDGIL
+572 IKLIDGIL

-597 KINDSISIAQVREL
+597 KINGSISIAQVREL

-623 NKLDG
+623 NKMDE

-642 TKLS
+642 TKLG

>member
-39 IDLGFAWMKLPSGEK
+39 IDLGFAWLKLPSGEK

-120 QIRLNF
+120 QTRLNF

-131 KERLKNTVLFNAPVV
+131 KERLKKTALFNALIA
-146 KVSTVKNIGIEQIK
+146 KVSTVNNIGIDQIK
-160 STIQN
+160 FAIQD
-165 LILRMK
+165 LISRMK
-171 PKKDIGKPRL
+171 PKRDVGKPRL

-199 LIGGALHQGME
+199 LIGGTLHSGME
-210 ATIFPSYKKI
+210 VTIFPSYKKA
-220 RLRSLQAYKEK
+220 RLRNLQTYKEK
-231 VEKALP
+231 TEKAFP
-237 GSRLALNL
+237 GSRVALNL
-245 VGTEKKELHRGDIIF
+245 AGMGKNELHRGDIVF
-260 GTKQIKAGKN
+260 GSKQIKASKN
-270 IDVWIQ
+270 IDVQIK

-285 LTNGSELFF
+285 LTNRSELFF
-294 FTGTKEVL
+294 FTGTKETLV
-302 AKVILNQKKSF
+302 KVILNQKEYFKS
-313 KPGETGFVQLRF
+313 GETGFAQLRF

-339 RIPSPPKTIGGGL
+339 RTPSPPRTIGGGL
-352 IIDPLAHKHHFKD
+352 IVDPLAHKHHFKD
-365 KDIVTLLQKRA
+365 KNILHFLQKRI
-376 KLNLGELVLIELKKN
+376 KFDLKELVFSELKKN
-391 TLIKKDNFLINSNY
+391 ILIKKDNLLTNSNY
-405 ADSEIKEVVESLK
+405 ADSEIREVVESLK
-418 KQAEIIVTNS
+418 KQGEIINTNS

-440 TKFMNRLNQEYE
+440 TKFMNKLDQEYE
-452 LYPLQTGFPLK
+452 LYPLQTSFL
-463 RLSREYELYPLQT
+463 
-476 GFPLN
+476 LN

-493 IFNKLIGFLINAN
+493 IFNYLVNSLMNTS
-506 KIGLEKGIIFLLSR
+506 KISLEKGIIFLLSR
-520 KPKISSQQKV
+520 KPKISSQQKI
-530 LISKILKIL
+530 LISEILKIL
-539 KDNPTNPPNEK
+539 KGSPTNPPNQK

-557 GGKEIIDFLI
+557 GSKEIIDFLI

-572 VKLSDGIL
+572 IKLSDGIL
-580 LESKNYDIMKN
+580 LESKNYDMMKN

-597 KINDSISIAQVREL
+597 RINGSISIAQVRGL

-623 NKLDG
+623 NKMDE

-642 TKLS
+642 TKLG

>member
-74 TGIDAVILVVD
+74 TGIDAVILVID

-100 IDLLDIKY
+100 VDLLDIKY

-120 QIRLNF
+120 RTRLNS

-131 KERLKNTVLFNAPVV
+131 KERLKNTALFNAPIV
-146 KVSTVKNIGIEQIK
+146 KVSTVKNIGIDGIK
-160 STIQN
+160 SAIQD
-165 LILRMK
+165 LIPRMK
-171 PKKDIGKPRL
+171 PKRDIGKPRL

-199 LIGGALHQGME
+199 LIGGIFRQGME
-210 ATIFPSYKKI
+210 VTIFPSYKKT
-220 RLRSLQAYKEK
+220 RLRSLQTYKEK
-231 VEKALP
+231 VEKAFP
-237 GSRLALNL
+237 GSRVALNL
-245 VGTEKKELHRGDIIF
+245 VGMEKNELHRGDIVF

-270 IDVWIQ
+270 IDVRIQ
-276 LLPQLKKYS
+276 LLSKLKKYS
-285 LTNGSELFF
+285 LTNRSELFF
-294 FTGTKEVL
+294 FTGTKEIL
-302 AKVILNQKKSF
+302 AKVILNQKKYF
-313 KPGETGFVQLRF
+313 EPDEIGFAQLRF

-352 IIDPLAHKHHFKD
+352 IVDPLAHKHHFKD
-365 KDIVTLLQKRA
+365 KDIINLLQKRA
-376 KLNLGELVLIELKKN
+376 KLNLGKLILTELKKIN
-391 TLIKKDNFLINSNY
+391 FIKKDDLLINSNY
-405 ADSEIKEVVESLK
+405 SDSEIKEVVELLK
-418 KQAEIIVTNS
+418 KQGELIITNS
-428 WLIDK
+428 WLINK

-440 TKFMNRLNQEYE
+440 TKFVNKLN
-452 LYPLQTGFPLK
+452 
-463 RLSREYELYPLQT
+463 REYELYPLQT

-493 IFNKLIGFLINAN
+493 IFNNLIDSLINTD

-520 KPKISSQQKV
+520 KPKISSQQKI
-530 LISKILKIL
+530 LIFKILKIL
-539 KDNPTNPPNEK
+539 TDNPTNPPNEK
-550 TLISQIA
+550 MLISQIA

-572 VKLSDGIL
+572 IKLSEGIL
-580 LESKNYDIMKN
+580 LENKNYDTMKN

-597 KINDSISIAQVREL
+597 KINGSISIAQVREL

-623 NKLDG
+623 NKMDE
-628 EKITQRK
+628 EKITQRR
-635 ENVRILK
+635 ENIRILK
-642 TKLS
+642 TKLG

>member
-74 TGIDAVILVVD
+74 TGIDAVILVID

-100 IDLLDIKY
+100 VDLLDIKY

-120 QIRLNF
+120 QTRLNF

-131 KERLKNTVLFNAPVV
+131 KERLKNTTLFNAPIV
-146 KVSTVKNIGIEQIK
+146 KVSTVNNIGIDQMK
-160 STIQN
+160 LAIQD
-165 LILRMK
+165 LIPRMK
-171 PKKDIGKPRL
+171 PKRDIGKQRL

-199 LIGGALHQGME
+199 LIGGTLHQGME
-210 ATIFPSYKKI
+210 VTIFPSYRKTRI
-220 RLRSLQAYKEK
+220 RNLQTYKEK
-231 VEKALP
+231 TEKAFP
-237 GSRLALNL
+237 GSRVALNL
-245 VGTEKKELHRGDIIF
+245 VGIEKNELHRGDIVF
-260 GTKQIKAGKN
+260 GTKQIKASKN
-270 IDVWIQ
+270 IDVQIQ

-285 LTNGSELFF
+285 LANRSEVVF
-294 FTGTKEVL
+294 FTGTKEIL
-302 AKVILNQKKSF
+302 AKIFFPETKPLQ
-313 KPGETGFVQLRF
+313 PGETGFAQLRF

-352 IIDPLAHKHHFKD
+352 IVDPLAHKHHFKD
-365 KDIVTLLQKRA
+365 KDILHFLQTRIKFDLR
-376 KLNLGELVLIELKKN
+376 ELVLTELKKN
-391 TLIKKDNFLINSNY
+391 IFIKKDNLLINSNY
-405 ADSEIKEVVESLK
+405 ADSEIRKVVELLK
-418 KQAEIIVTNS
+418 KQGEIITTNS
-428 WLIDK
+428 WLIEK
-433 NYWQEQK
+433 NYWQEQII
-440 TKFMNRLNQEYE
+440 KFMNKLNQ
-452 LYPLQTGFPLK
+452 
-463 RLSREYELYPLQT
+463 EYELYPLQT

-493 IFNKLIGFLINAN
+493 IFNYLIDSLINTDKIGF
-506 KIGLEKGIIFLLSR
+506 KKGIIFLLSR
-520 KPKISSQQKV
+520 KPKISSQQEV

-550 TLISQIA
+550 KLISQIA
-557 GGKEIIDFLI
+557 GSKEIIDFLI

-572 VKLSDGIL
+572 VKLSNGIL

-597 KINDSISIAQVREL
+597 KRNGSISIAQVREL

-623 NKLDG
+623 NKMDE
-628 EKITQRK
+628 EKITQRR

-642 TKLS
+642 TKLG

>member
-74 TGIDAVILVVD
+74 TGIDAVILVID

-100 IDLLDIKY
+100 VDLLDIKY

-120 QIRLNF
+120 QSRLNF

-131 KERLKNTVLFNAPVV
+131 KDRLKNTAFFNAPLI
-146 KVSTVKNIGIEQIK
+146 KVSTVKNIGIDGIK
-160 STIQN
+160 SAIQD
-165 LILRMK
+165 LIPRMK
-171 PKKDIGKPRL
+171 PKRDIEKPRL

-199 LIGGALHQGME
+199 LVGGTLHQGME
-210 ATIFPSYKKI
+210 VTIFPSYKKS

-231 VEKALP
+231 VEKAFP
-237 GSRLALNL
+237 GSRVALNL
-245 VGTEKKELHRGDIIF
+245 VGMEKNELRRGDIVF
-260 GTKQIKAGKN
+260 GTKQIKASKN
-270 IDVWIQ
+270 IDARIQ

-285 LTNGSELFF
+285 LTNRTELFF
-294 FTGTKEVL
+294 SIGTKEIL
-302 AKVILNQKKSF
+302 AKVILRQKEYF
-313 KPGETGFVQLRF
+313 KAGETGFAQLRF
-325 KEPLATYLGDRFIL
+325 KEPMATYLGDRFIL

-352 IIDPLAHKHHFKD
+352 IVDPLAHKHHFKD
-365 KDIVTLLQKRA
+365 KDILHFLQRRIKFDLR
-376 KLNLGELVLIELKKN
+376 ELVLTEVKKN
-391 TLIKKDNFLINSNY
+391 IFIKKDNLLINSNY
-405 ADSEIKEVVESLK
+405 ADSEIKEVVEPLK
-418 KQAEIIVTNS
+418 KQGEIIATNS

-440 TKFMNRLNQEYE
+440 TKFINRLN
-452 LYPLQTGFPLK
+452 
-463 RLSREYELYPLQT
+463 REYELYPLQT
-476 GFPLN
+476 GFPSN

-493 IFNKLIGFLINAN
+493 LFNYLIDSLINTD
-506 KIGLEKGIIFLLSR
+506 KMGLKKGIIFLLSR
-520 KPKISSQQKV
+520 KPKISSQQKI

-557 GGKEIIDFLI
+557 RGKEIIDFLI

-572 VKLSDGIL
+572 IKLSEGIL

-597 KINDSISIAQVREL
+597 KINGSISIAQVREL

-623 NKLDG
+623 NKMDE

-642 TKLS
+642 TKLG

>member
-39 IDLGFAWMKLPSGEK
+39 IDLGFAWIKLPSGEK

-100 IDLLDIKY
+100 VDLLDIKY

-120 QIRLNF
+120 QTRLNI

-131 KERLKNTVLFNAPVV
+131 KERLENTIFLNAPIV
-146 KVSTVKNIGIEQIK
+146 KVSAVKNLGIDQIK
-160 STIQN
+160 LAIQD
-165 LILRMK
+165 LIPRMK
-171 PKKDIGKPRL
+171 AKKDIGKPRL

-199 LIGGALHQGME
+199 LIGGTLHQGME
-210 ATIFPSYKKI
+210 VTIFPSYKKT
-220 RLRSLQAYKEK
+220 RLRSLQTYKEK
-231 VEKALP
+231 VEKAFP
-237 GSRLALNL
+237 GSRVALNL
-245 VGTEKKELHRGDIIF
+245 VRMEKNELHRGDIVF
-260 GTKQIKAGKN
+260 GTKQIKASKN
-270 IDVWIQ
+270 IDVQMQ

-294 FTGTKEVL
+294 FIGTKEIL
-302 AKVILNQKKSF
+302 AKVILNQKKYFES
-313 KPGETGFVQLRF
+313 GETGFAQLRF

-365 KDIVTLLQKRA
+365 KDVVTLLQKRA
-376 KLNLGELVLIELKKN
+376 KLDLGKLVLTELKKN
-391 TLIKKDNFLINSNY
+391 TFIKKDNLLINSNY

-418 KQAEIIVTNS
+418 KEGEIITINF
-428 WLIDK
+428 WLIEK

-452 LYPLQTGFPLK
+452 LYPLQTGFPL
-463 RLSREYELYPLQT
+463 
-476 GFPLN
+476 N

-493 IFNKLIGFLINAN
+493 IFNNLIDSLVNAD
-506 KIGLEKGIIFLLSR
+506 KIGLKKGIIFLLSR
-520 KPKISSQQKV
+520 RPKISSQQKV

-550 TLISQIA
+550 VLISQIA

-572 VKLSDGIL
+572 IKLSDGIL

-623 NKLDG
+623 NKLDE

-642 TKLS
+642 TKLG

>member
-59 VPGHENLIKNMIAGA
+59 VPGHENLIKNMIAGS
-74 TGIDAVILVVD
+74 TGIDAVILVID

-100 IDLLDIKY
+100 VDLLDIKY
-108 GIIAITKIDLVD
+108 GIIAISKIDLVD
-120 QIRLNF
+120 QTRLNF

-131 KERLKNTVLFNAPVV
+131 KEKLKNTALFNAPIV
-146 KVSTVKNIGIEQIK
+146 KVSTVKNIGIDGIK
-160 STIQN
+160 STIQD
-165 LILRMK
+165 LIPRMK
-171 PKKDIGKPRL
+171 PKGDIGKPKL

-199 LIGGALHQGME
+199 LIGGTLHRGM
-210 ATIFPSYKKI
+210 AVTIFPSYKKT
-220 RLRSLQAYKEK
+220 RLRSLQTYKEK
-231 VEKALP
+231 VEKAFP
-237 GSRLALNL
+237 GSRVALNL
-245 VGTEKKELHRGDIIF
+245 VGMEKNELHRGDIVF
-260 GTKQIKAGKN
+260 GTKQIKASKN
-270 IDVWIQ
+270 IDVRIQ

-294 FTGTKEVL
+294 FTGTKEIL
-302 AKVILNQKKSF
+302 AKVILNQKEYF
-313 KPGETGFVQLRF
+313 EPDETGFAQLRF
-325 KEPLATYLGDRFIL
+325 KKPLATYLGDRFIL

-352 IIDPLAHKHHFKD
+352 IVDPLAHKHHFKD
-365 KDIVTLLQKRA
+365 KDILHLLQRRIKFDLR
-376 KLNLGELVLIELKKN
+376 ELVLTELKKN
-391 TLIKKDNFLINSNY
+391 IFIKKDNLLINSNY
-405 ADSEIKEVVESLK
+405 SYSEIMEIAELLEKESKLI
-418 KQAEIIVTNS
+418 ATNS

-433 NYWQEQK
+433 NCWQDQK
-440 TKFMNRLNQEYE
+440 TKFMNRLNQ
-452 LYPLQTGFPLK
+452 
-463 RLSREYELYPLQT
+463 EYELYPLQT

-493 IFNKLIGFLINAN
+493 IFNYLIDSLINTDI
-506 KIGLEKGIIFLLSR
+506 IGLKKGIIFLLSR

-550 TLISQIA
+550 TLISQIT
-557 GGKEIIDFLI
+557 GSKEIIDFLI
-567 QEGEI
+567 QEGGI
-572 VKLSDGIL
+572 IKLSDGIL
-580 LESKNYDIMKN
+580 LESNNYDIMKN
-591 KLIDFL
+591 KLIYFL
-597 KINDSISIAQVREL
+597 KINGSISIAQVREL

-623 NKLDG
+623 NKMDE

-642 TKLS
+642 IKLG

>member
-54 VGIVD
+54 IGIVD

-74 TGIDAVILVVD
+74 TGIDAVILVID

-100 IDLLDIKY
+100 VELLNIKY

-120 QIRLNF
+120 QTRLNF

-131 KERLKNTVLFNAPVV
+131 KERLKNTELFNAPIV
-146 KVSTVKNIGIEQIK
+146 KVSTVKNIGIDQIK
-160 STIQN
+160 SAIQH
-165 LILRMK
+165 LIPRMK
-171 PKKDIGKPRL
+171 QKGDIEKPRL

-199 LIGGALHQGME
+199 LIGGTLHQGME
-210 ATIFPSYKKI
+210 VTIFPSYKKA
-220 RLRSLQAYKEK
+220 RLRSLQTYKEK
-231 VEKALP
+231 VEKAFP
-237 GSRLALNL
+237 GSRVALNL
-245 VGTEKKELHRGDIIF
+245 AGMKKNELHRGDIVF
-260 GTKQIKAGKN
+260 GTKQIKASKN
-270 IDVWIQ
+270 IDVRIQ

-285 LTNGSELFF
+285 LTNRSELFF
-294 FTGTKEVL
+294 FTGTKEIL
-302 AKVILNQKKSF
+302 AKVILNQKEYF
-313 KPGETGFVQLRF
+313 KPGETGFAQLRF
-325 KEPLATYLGDRFIL
+325 KEPLVTYLGDRFIL
-339 RIPSPPKTIGGGL
+339 RIPSPPQTVGGGL
-352 IIDPLAHKHHFKD
+352 IVDPLAHKHHFKD
-365 KDIVTLLQKRA
+365 KDILHFLQTRIKFDLR
-376 KLNLGELVLIELKKN
+376 ELVLTELKKN
-391 TLIKKDNFLINSNY
+391 IFIKKDNLLINSNY
-405 ADSEIKEVVESLK
+405 ADSEIREVVESLK
-418 KQAEIIVTNS
+418 KQGEIITTNS

-452 LYPLQTGFPLK
+452 LYPLQTGFPL
-463 RLSREYELYPLQT
+463 
-476 GFPLN
+476 N

-493 IFNKLIGFLINAN
+493 IFNNLIDFLINTD
-506 KIGLEKGIIFLLSR
+506 KIGLQKGIIFLLSR
-520 KPKISSQQKV
+520 KPKISSQQKI

-550 TLISQIA
+550 KLISQIA

-597 KINDSISIAQVREL
+597 IINGSISIAQVREL

-623 NKLDG
+623 NKIDE

-642 TKLS
+642 TKLG

>member
-39 IDLGFAWMKLPSGEK
+39 IDLGFAWIKLPSGEN

-120 QIRLNF
+120 QTRLNF

-131 KERLKNTVLFNAPVV
+131 KERLKNTTLFNAPIV
-146 KVSTVKNIGIEQIK
+146 KVSTVNNLGIDQMK
-160 STIQN
+160 LAIQD
-165 LILRMK
+165 LIPRMK
-171 PKKDIGKPRL
+171 PKRDIGKPRL

-199 LIGGALHQGME
+199 LIGGTLHQGME
-210 ATIFPSYKKI
+210 VTIFPSYKKT
-220 RLRSLQAYKEK
+220 RLRNLQTYKEK
-231 VEKALP
+231 TEKVFP
-237 GSRLALNL
+237 GSRAALNL
-245 VGTEKKELHRGDIIF
+245 VGIKKNELHRGDIVF
-260 GTKQIKAGKN
+260 GTKQIKASKN
-270 IDVWIQ
+270 IDVRIQ

-285 LTNGSELFF
+285 LTNRSELFF
-294 FTGTKEVL
+294 FTGTKETLV
-302 AKVILNQKKSF
+302 KVILNQKEYF
-313 KPGETGFVQLRF
+313 KPGETGFAQLRF
-325 KEPLATYLGDRFIL
+325 NEPLATYLGDRFIL

-352 IIDPLAHKHHFKD
+352 IVDPLAHKRHFKD
-365 KDIVTLLQKRA
+365 KDALHFLQKRINFD
-376 KLNLGELVLIELKKN
+376 LRELVLTELKKN
-391 TLIKKDNFLINSNY
+391 ISIKKDNLLTNSNY
-405 ADSEIKEVVESLK
+405 TDSEIREAVESLK
-418 KQAEIIVTNS
+418 KQGDIITTHS
-428 WLIDK
+428 WLIKK
-433 NYWQEQK
+433 NYWQEQII
-440 TKFMNRLNQEYE
+440 KFMNRLNQ
-452 LYPLQTGFPLK
+452 
-463 RLSREYELYPLQT
+463 EYELYPLQT

-493 IFNKLIGFLINAN
+493 IFNNLIDVLINTS
-506 KIGLEKGIIFLLSR
+506 KIGLEKGIMFLLSR
-520 KPKISSQQKV
+520 KPQISSQQKI

-550 TLISQIA
+550 TLTSQIA

-572 VKLSDGIL
+572 IKLSDGIL

-597 KINDSISIAQVREL
+597 KINGSISIAQVREL
-611 LGISRKYIIPLL
+611 LEISRKYIIPLL
-623 NKLDG
+623 NKMDEG
-628 EKITQRK
+628 KITQRK

-642 TKLS
+642 TKPG